1 MKQGIKRAVRGA
13 VDPLG
18 RGLARIGL
26 TANAVTALGVA
37 FAAVAAYGFVVE
49 NRALAFGFLLASGLF
64 DLLDGAVARAKDPHG
79 TPFGA
84 AFDSTLD
91 RYGEGLV
98 LGGILLGLAYR
109 DVSAWLLWL
118 TLLAGIGSFLV
129 SYVRARAE
137 GLGIACEVGLAERP
151 ERLVLLL
158 LLALLGR
165 PGEPWILG
173 ALALFTHITFIQR
186 LLHIHRATRSV
197 SPVVEKNREQVG

>member
-26 TANAVTALGVA
+26 TANAVTGLGVL
-37 FAAVAAYGFVVE
+37 FAAVAAYGFVRE
-49 NRALAFGFLLASGLF
+49 DRALAFGFLLASGLF
-64 DLLDGAVARAKDPHG
+64 DLLDGAVARARDPHG

-91 RYGEGLV
+91 RYGEGLE
-98 LGGILLGLAYR
+98 LGGILIGLADR
-109 DVSAWLLWL
+109 DASAWLLWVA
-118 TLLAGIGSFLV
+118 LLAGVGSFLV
-129 SYVRARAE
+129 SYVRARSE

-151 ERLVLLL
+151 ERLLLLL

-165 PGEPWILG
+165 PAEPWILG
-173 ALALFTHITFIQR
+173 SLALLTHITFMQR
-186 LLHIHRATRSV
+186 LRHIHRATRAL
-197 SPVVEKNREQVG
+197 PVVEKKNREQVG